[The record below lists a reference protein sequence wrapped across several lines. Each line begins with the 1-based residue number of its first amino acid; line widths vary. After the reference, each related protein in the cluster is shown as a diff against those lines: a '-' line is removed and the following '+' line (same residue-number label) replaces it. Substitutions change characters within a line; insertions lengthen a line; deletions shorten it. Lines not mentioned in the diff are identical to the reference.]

1 MFFCQ
6 LFLKSCFNTLMRDH
20 LTPLDLPQAFF
31 HFPYEP
37 VVEIDEL
44 HDRGTRKG
52 VRVYATLVSEAR
64 ELGFHIER

>member
-1 MFFCQ
+1 MFFRQ
-6 LFLKSCFNTLMRDH
+6 LFFKSCANTLMRDH

-44 HDRGTRKG
+44 HDHGTRKG
-52 VRVYATLVSEAR
+52 VRICATLVSEAS
-64 ELGFHIER
+64 ELAFHIGR